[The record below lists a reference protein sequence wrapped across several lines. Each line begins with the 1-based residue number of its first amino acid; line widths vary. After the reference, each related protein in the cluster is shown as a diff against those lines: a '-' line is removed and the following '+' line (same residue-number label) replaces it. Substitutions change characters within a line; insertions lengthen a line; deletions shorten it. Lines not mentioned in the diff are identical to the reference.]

1 MTLLS
6 PINGVI
12 LPALAAS
19 MDTLP
24 RVTLVIPAFNAGDT
38 LASCLASVRTLDYPP
53 DRLEVIVV
61 DNGSSDG
68 TQELIRGWTGIRHA
82 FETKRGA
89 AAARNHGA
97 RLASHEIL
105 AFTDADC
112 ILDPAWLRPLVA
124 ALADRS
130 VGLAGGR
137 ILARP
142 GGSLVERFGERI
154 HDHEAALGGSFPC
167 AIGMSWACRRSQFW
181 ELGGFDESFL
191 RCQDSDLSF
200 RIHESGCRLRYV
212 PESVLVHRNRDT
224 FRGLLREGAMH
235 GHWSVLW
242 CRKHAATLR
251 RAGRRQVS
259 LRGIRDVVRH
269 VRAAV
274 TRDRERRIEHLC
286 EAAFTAGKQ
295 WGKLTGSIRFGHA
308 EL

>member
-1 MTLLS
+1 MD
-6 PINGVI
+6 P
-12 LPALAAS
+12 LPS
-19 MDTLP
+19 
-24 RVTLVIPAFNAGDT
+24 VTLVIPAFNAGDT
-38 LASCLASVRTLDYPP
+38 LADCLASVRALDYPA

-68 TQELIRGWTGIRHA
+68 TPDLIRGWRGIRHA

-97 RLASHEIL
+97 RVASHEIL

-112 ILDPAWLRPLVA
+112 ILDPAWLRHLVT

-130 VGLAGGR
+130 AGLAGGR

-142 GGSLVERFGERI
+142 GGSSIERFGERI
-154 HDHEAALGGSFPC
+154 HDHESAIGGRFPC

-200 RIHESGCRLRYV
+200 RFHESGYRLTYV
-212 PESVLVHRNRDT
+212 PESVLFHRNRDSL
-224 FRGLLREGAMH
+224 RGLFREGAMH

-251 RAGRRQVS
+251 RVGRRQFS

-269 VRAAV
+269 VRAAI

-286 EAAFTAGKQ
+286 NAAFAAGKQ
-295 WGKLTGSIRFGHA
+295 WGKLTGSIRFSHV